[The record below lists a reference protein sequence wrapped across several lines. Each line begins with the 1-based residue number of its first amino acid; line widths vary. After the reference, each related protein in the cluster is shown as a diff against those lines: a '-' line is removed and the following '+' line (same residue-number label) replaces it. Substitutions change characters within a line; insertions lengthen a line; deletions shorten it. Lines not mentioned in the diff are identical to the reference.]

1 MKFDKPI
8 PVKTIAA
15 HIGATKL
22 IGDDTLNVLGISEIH
37 HVKEGDI
44 TFSDV
49 EKYFAK
55 ALKSAATFLILNA
68 IPDNIPDNKVI
79 LIHPQPFE
87 AYDGLVRAQRPFTPL
102 SMDIAESAAI
112 HPSVVFEPH
121 TVIGN
126 HVRIGAGSYIRA
138 NAVIDDFTVIGKNV
152 VVGAG
157 AIIGTDAFY
166 FKRNTVMQEHDD
178 DGADAPSSQRHE
190 KSVKGLYKKWRSG
203 GRVVIEDGVDIG
215 AGCTINRGVSSDTI
229 IGAGT
234 KLDCQV
240 HIGHDVVVGKNCL
253 FAAQVGV
260 GGNTTI
266 EDEVILY
273 GQVGVA
279 QNVKIGKKAIV
290 LAKSG
295 VSKSLA
301 GGKTYFGYPAQEVK
315 EAFKELAT
323 LRQLKNK

>member
-8 PVKTIAA
+8 PIKTIAT

-22 IGDDTLNVLGISEIH
+22 IGDDTLNALGINEIH
-37 HVKEGDI
+37 HVKKGDI

-49 EKYFAK
+49 GKYFEK
-55 ALKSAATFLILNA
+55 ALNSEATFIILNA
-68 IPDNIPDNKVI
+68 VPENIPENKVI
-79 LIHPQPFE
+79 LIHPNPFD
-87 AYDGLVRAQRPFTPL
+87 AYDGLVRLQRPFTPL

-121 TVIGN
+121 VVIGN

-152 VVGAG
+152 VVGVG

-166 FKRNTVMQEHDD
+166 FKRNTE
-178 DGADAPSSQRHE
+178 G
-190 KSVKGLYKKWRSG
+190 YKKWRSG

-215 AGCTINRGVSSDTI
+215 SGCTINRGVSSDTI

-253 FAAQVGV
+253 FAAQVGI

-266 EDEVILY
+266 EDEVVLY

-279 QNVKIGKKAIV
+279 QNVKIGKNAIV

-323 LRQLKNK
+323 LRQLKKARGTDY

>member
-8 PVKTIAA
+8 SIKTLAMQ
-15 HIGATKL
+15 IGATQI
-22 IGDDTLNVLGISEIH
+22 IGDETLKVLGINEIH
-37 HVKEGDI
+37 HVREGDI

-49 EKYFAK
+49 KKYFEK
-55 ALKSAATFLILNA
+55 ALNSDATFIILNDTPET
-68 IPDNIPDNKVI
+68 IPEKKVI

-87 AYDGLVRAQRPFTPL
+87 AYDSLVRTQRPFSPL
-102 SMDIAESAAI
+102 STEVADSAAI
-112 HPSVVFEPH
+112 HPSVIFEPNV
-121 TVIGN
+121 VIGN
-126 HVRIGAGSYIRA
+126 HVRIGAGTYVRA
-138 NAVIDDFTVIGKNV
+138 NAIIDDFTIIGKNV
-152 VVGAG
+152 IIGAG

-166 FKRNTVMQEHDD
+166 FKRHTAMPELDD
-178 DGADAPSSQRHE
+178 D
-190 KSVKGLYKKWRSG
+190 KSVKVLYRKWRSG

-215 AGCTINRGVSSDTI
+215 SGCTINRGVSSDTI

-240 HIGHDVVVGKNCL
+240 HIGHDVMVGKNCL
-253 FAAQVGV
+253 FAAQVGI

-266 EDEVILY
+266 EDEVVLY

-279 QNVKIGKKAIV
+279 QNIKIGKKAII

-295 VSKSLA
+295 VSKSLV
-301 GGKTYFGYPAQEVK
+301 GDKTYFGYPAQEVK
-315 EAFKELAT
+315 EAFKELAI